1 MSRAPETS
9 RARVAHCL
17 GGPRR
22 WDFHDPRSPWNCTH
36 FLPHLILFSPPTHTP
51 PREFSPPC
59 WISRRTSSGCKT
71 GSTAPEAPEG
81 WSAACSRSAYL
92 LCSTDSLPCSLLSAQ
107 AGNGQAAGKQE
118 EGEEY
123 FAPPCQETAASSG
136 WILSEAR
143 APAHQSLLGES
154 RAHWLQ
160 RPLVRPR
167 GGNDSPLLPALQVF
181 HHLLLAF
188 FYHTYM
194 LENGPSHKVS
204 PITHG
209 SVPAGP

>member
-1 MSRAPETS
+1 MGRE
-9 RARVAHCL
+9 
-17 GGPRR
+17 
-22 WDFHDPRSPWNCTH
+22 DPRSPWNCAH

-51 PREFSPPC
+51 PREFSSPC

-71 GSTAPEAPEG
+71 ESDPSARRTRGVVCCLAPSQPPAY
-81 WSAACSRSAYL
+81 SALPTVSPA
-92 LCSTDSLPCSLLSAQ
+92 LCFPPRR
-107 AGNGQAAGKQE
+107 GNGQAAGSRRK
-118 EGEEY
+118 GGGIIT
-123 FAPPCQETAASSG
+123 APLSCQETAAGGG
-136 WILSEAR
+136 WIPLLR
-143 APAHQSLLGES
+143 PGAPARQSPLGES

-167 GGNDSPLLPALQVF
+167 GGNGSPLLPALQVF
-181 HHLLLAF
+181 HHILLAF

-194 LENGPSHKVS
+194 LENGPSHKGS

>member
-1 MSRAPETS
+1 M
-9 RARVAHCL
+9 AHCL

-22 WDFHDPRSPWNCTH
+22 WDARIPEALGTAHTFFHILSSFH
-36 FLPHLILFSPPTHTP
+36 HLPTHLP
-51 PREFSPPC
+51 
-59 WISRRTSSGCKT
+59 
-71 GSTAPEAPEG
+71 GSFPHRVGSAGEPAQAARLNQTQVPEAPEG
-81 WSAACSRSAYL
+81 WSAAWFPASLQPTLLYRMSPLPSAFCPGGGTGRQPGSRRKGGGIITA
-92 LCSTDSLPCSLLSAQ
+92 PLS
-107 AGNGQAAGKQE
+107 
-118 EGEEY
+118 
-123 FAPPCQETAASSG
+123 CQETAASSG
-136 WILSEAR
+136 WIPLLR
-143 APAHQSLLGES
+143 PGAPAHQSLLGES